1 MGPLTCG
8 AVSTTVCLPLSVTTA
23 LVVAVAAAA
32 LLLAKMLPGVLKLA
46 SGTRVQFLA
55 DKLAFEV
62 KKREGTQKALDVAH
76 AALERRVLERTAE
89 FALQNQQLQ
98 AQIIEHHRVEAA
110 LRESERIL
118 SSARR
123 LALSN
128 AGFDK
133 QKIFTDLLTL
143 LAENHPFPTSAIY
156 RNDRRTGDFKCIA
169 AHGMPHEGM
178 SSFHFPAGLLSR
190 LAESGEITAVA
201 CTDRS
206 GATCQAL
213 MDDPVGADGAKS
225 LVQTLLVPVMYQNQ
239 CMSMLV
245 VAGTQP
251 FGPADIAFIES
262 LRVQLGV
269 AQHNLRLYADSKRL
283 AQELHTKNIEIAEKN
298 LQLQDISRTKSE
310 FVANMSHELRTPLN
324 AVLGFTGTLL
334 MRLPGPLTADQD
346 KQLRTIQ
353 SSARHLLSL
362 INDLLDVEKIE
373 SGKVDIHLE
382 PIVLQTAIH
391 DVLDTLQPLATQKKL
406 TLVYQLPP
414 ADITILTD
422 RRALQQILLNLLNNA
437 IKFTD
442 EGHVAVR
449 LSRRH
454 TGAFGTVEL
463 TVADTGIGIAADRQ
477 SELFQAFTQLDA
489 TSTRRFEGTGLGLY
503 LSQRLA
509 IMVGGQLRC
518 KSEYGQGSEFTLAL
532 PVQRS

>member
-1 MGPLTCG
+1 MGPFTCG
-8 AVSTTVCLPLSVTTA
+8 AIPMAVAGLPFPVATA
-23 LVVAVAAAA
+23 LVTAAAT
-32 LLLAKMLPGVLKLA
+32 LLVVKVLPGALKLA
-46 SGTRVQFLA
+46 SGSRFQSLA
-55 DKLAFEV
+55 EKLELET
-62 KKREGTQKALDVAH
+62 KRRESAEKALEASH

-89 FALQNQQLQ
+89 FTLRNRQLH
-98 AQIIEHHRVEAA
+98 AEIVEHHRVEAA
-110 LRESERIL
+110 LRESQLIL
-118 SSARR
+118 TSARR

-133 QKIFTDLLTL
+133 QKIFTDLLML

-156 RNDRRTGDFKCIA
+156 RNDRRTGEFKCIA
-169 AHGMPHEGM
+169 AHGMPHDGM
-178 SSFHFPAGLLSR
+178 SSFYFPAGLLAR
-190 LAESGEITAVA
+190 VAQSGEITAIA

-206 GATCQAL
+206 GQSSAAQADIKPL
-213 MDDPVGADGAKS
+213 MQP
-225 LVQTLLVPVMYQNQ
+225 LMQTLIVPVMYQNQ
-239 CMSMLV
+239 CLSLLI
-245 VAGTQP
+245 VAGTHT
-251 FGPADIAFIES
+251 FGLAEIAFIES

-283 AQELHTKNIEIAEKN
+283 AQELHTRNIEIAQKN

-334 MRLPGPLTADQD
+334 MRLPGPLTPDQE

-362 INDLLDVEKIE
+362 INELLDVEKIE
-373 SGKVDIHLE
+373 SGKMDIHLE
-382 PIVLQTAIH
+382 PVVLQTAVR
-391 DVLDTLQPLATQKKL
+391 DVLDTLQPLAEQKNL
-406 TLVYQLPP
+406 ALQHSLPQS
-414 ADITILTD
+414 DITILTD
-422 RRALQQILLNLLNNA
+422 RRALQQILLNLLGNA

-442 EGHVAVR
+442 EGHVAIR

-463 TVADTGIGIAADRQ
+463 TVADTGIGIPTERQ
-477 SELFQAFTQLDA
+477 GELFQAFTQLDA
-489 TSTRRFEGTGLGLY
+489 TSTRRYQGTGLGLY

-518 KSEYGQGSEFTLAL
+518 KSEYGRGSEFTLAL
-532 PVQRS
+532 PVQQS

>member
-1 MGPLTCG
+1 MT
-8 AVSTTVCLPLSVTTA
+8 AVMTA
-23 LVVAVAAAA
+23 VVAAIAT
-32 LLLAKMLPGVLKLA
+32 LLLVKMMPGALKLA
-46 SGTRVQFLA
+46 SGSHLRTLVE
-55 DKLAFEV
+55 KLEFET
-62 KKREGTQKALDVAH
+62 KRRESVEKALEAAH

-89 FALQNQQLQ
+89 YVLRNRQLHEE
-98 AQIIEHHRVEAA
+98 IVEHHRVEAA
-110 LRESERIL
+110 LRESQLIL

-133 QKIFTDLLTL
+133 QKIFTDLLNL

-156 RNDRRTGDFKCIA
+156 RNDRRTGEFMCIA
-169 AHGMPHEGM
+169 AHGMPHDGM
-178 SSFHFPAGLLSR
+178 SSFHFPAGLLAS
-190 LAESGEITAVA
+190 AAQSGEIDTIA

-206 GATCQAL
+206 RPLATL
-213 MDDPVGADGAKS
+213 PVGVKP
-225 LVQTLLVPVMYQNQ
+225 LIQTLIVPVMYQNQ
-239 CMSMLV
+239 CMSVLI
-245 VAGTQP
+245 VAGTQT
-251 FGPADIAFIES
+251 FSPAEIAFIES

-283 AQELHTKNIEIAEKN
+283 AQELHTRNIEIAQKN

-324 AVLGFTGTLL
+324 AVIGFTGTLL
-334 MRLPGPLTADQD
+334 MRLPGPLTADQE

-362 INDLLDVEKIE
+362 INELLDVEKIE
-373 SGKVDIHLE
+373 SGKMDIHLE
-382 PIVLQTAIH
+382 PVVLQVAVR
-391 DVLDTLQPLATQKKL
+391 DVLDTLQPLAAEKKL
-406 TLVYQLPP
+406 ALQHSLPQS
-414 ADITILTD
+414 DITILTD
-422 RRALQQILLNLLNNA
+422 RRALQQILINLLNNA

-442 EGHVAVR
+442 EGHVAIR

-463 TVADTGIGIAADRQ
+463 TVADTGIGIPAERLG
-477 SELFQAFTQLDA
+477 ELFQAFTQLDA
-489 TSTRRFEGTGLGLY
+489 TSTRRHEGTGLGLY

-509 IMVGGQLRC
+509 IMIGAQLRC